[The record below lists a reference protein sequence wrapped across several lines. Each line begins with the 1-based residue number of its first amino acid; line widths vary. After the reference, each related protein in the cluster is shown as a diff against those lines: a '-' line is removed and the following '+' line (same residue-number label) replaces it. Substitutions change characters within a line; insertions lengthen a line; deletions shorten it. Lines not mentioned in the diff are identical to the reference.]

1 MTDSRFGSYDN
12 SILSGFQLA
21 TLAGPLCEEPLMGVC
36 FIVEDIIME
45 KQDETRN
52 NKLSNTCKA
61 GLTSNF
67 TGGDQLERTEEKS
80 DSVVRN
86 CGSETDEQESSIL
99 AQNLSIENEKGENTD
114 IFLREEDNEEE
125 TSNCIR
131 VTGDGK
137 ERETNTEEDKVN
149 EYTNSNEDLSNTENY
164 SQDEKISKG
173 SNFGR
178 HGPLSGQLMS
188 AVKEGCRRAF
198 QLQPM
203 RLMAAMYTCH
213 IQATAE
219 VLGRMYAVIGKREGR
234 VLSEQMMEGSDVFDV
249 EAVLPVAESFG
260 FSEEIRKRTS
270 GLANPQLVFSHW
282 EVRTLHFG
290 CQSLVSIRF
299 VYTGF
304 SLTLKSQG
312 IPKTNLRSVETLNFV
327 S

>member
-45 KQDETRN
+45 KQNETRN
-52 NKLSNTCKA
+52 NKLSNTCKI

-67 TGGDQLERTEEKS
+67 TGGNQLERTEEIES

-86 CGSETDEQESSIL
+86 CSSEAAEQESSIL
-99 AQNLSIENEKGENTD
+99 AQNLSIENEKGESTD
-114 IFLREEDNEEE
+114 ILRKEDNEEE
-125 TSNCIR
+125 TLNSISLTR
-131 VTGDGK
+131 DGK
-137 ERETNTEEDKVN
+137 EMETNTEEDKVN
-149 EYTNSNEDLSNTENY
+149 EYTNSNKDLSNTENY
-164 SQDEKISKG
+164 SQDEKFSKG

-282 EVRTLHFG
+282 EVRPLDFR
-290 CQSLVSIRF
+290 CQSMVSIRF
-299 VYTGF
+299 VYTLG
-304 SLTLKSQG
+304 SH
-312 IPKTNLRSVETLNFV
+312 
-327 S
+327 